1 MSTIPPAASPCR
13 THPCSREHAD
23 LVRTYRELAETWRI
37 AAEQATGGYPTELAR
52 YRESHPAPKFRD
64 FLTHS
69 RTHDRADTR
78 RTA

>member
-1 MSTIPPAASPCR
+1 MTTIPRALSPCR
-13 THPCSREHAD
+13 PHPCSREHAE
-23 LVRTYRELAETWRI
+23 LVHTYRSLTESWRE
-37 AAEQATGGYPTELAR
+37 AAEQATGGYPTELAL

-69 RTHDRADTR
+69 R

>member
-1 MSTIPPAASPCR
+1 MTTIPPALSPCR
-13 THPCSREHAD
+13 PHPCSREHAD
-23 LVRTYRELAETWRI
+23 LVLTFRSLAEDWQA

-64 FLTHS
+64 FLTHI
-69 RTHDRADTR
+69 R